1 MDSVTNLK
9 IENLREVI
17 KNNTYEMQTNSEN
30 DVPKRNIIL
39 ARKHKSK
46 TLIYE
51 RIGGKAA
58 GKEDEG

>member
-1 MDSVTNLK
+1 M
-9 IENLREVI
+9 REVI
-17 KNNTYEMQTNSEN
+17 KNNTYEMQAKSEN
-30 DVPKRNIIL
+30 DVLKRNIIL